1 MNFLRDVMAMNNVRP
16 RKQKE
21 KKSLSL
27 LLGMCWWECCM
38 PEDYKKRQKCWGKM
52 CKKEAHPG
60 EYQIVLLVI

>member
-1 MNFLRDVMAMNNVRP
+1 MY
-16 RKQKE
+16 
-21 KKSLSL
+21 
-27 LLGMCWWECCM
+27 WWECCM